1 MTGTSR
7 PDWVGSWQCRK
18 NGGGRGNCV
27 GEKLVETQCV
37 IWYNMRSANG
47 NAVCSPLMAAA
58 AAKQRT
64 AHVTPQPKPALPV
77 SLPLCGRQAR
87 MGLLLWYNN
96 RRAVIIP
103 ILWPGRYA
111 GAARSRHDGR
121 LYHAA
126 SRTWYN
132 MRSANGNA
140 VCSRLMA
147 AAAAKQ
153 RTAHVTP
160 QPKPAL
166 PVSLPLCG
174 RQARMGLLLW
184 YNNRRAVIIRGLCP
198 TARRLRGNRLLMGN
212 DTMPLRGHGIICA
225 E

>member
-1 MTGTSR
+1 
-7 PDWVGSWQCRK
+7 
-18 NGGGRGNCV
+18 
-27 GEKLVETQCV
+27 
-37 IWYNMRSANG
+37 MRSANG
-47 NAVCSPLMAAA
+47 NAVCSRLMAAA

-132 MRSANGNA
+132 
-140 VCSRLMA
+140 
-147 AAAAKQ
+147 
-153 RTAHVTP
+153 
-160 QPKPAL
+160 
-166 PVSLPLCG
+166 
-174 RQARMGLLLW
+174 
-184 YNNRRAVIIRGLCP
+184 NRRAVIIRGLCP